1 MRKKLIE
8 DSYLNDHLASLSDDA
23 MTIFVLRRGNYRGAF
38 VHGTRMLNEM
48 RHNHEYGVME
58 TFIVGHAYLGA
69 ALLASGLKGIDRVG
83 MHLDCRGPAGGVSVE
98 ATAEGAVRGYLEDA
112 PLNLVDV
119 FGAGADSA
127 LPPVFDMSPFL
138 GDGVLSV
145 TRKLQDAKQP
155 YVGRV
160 EMAYGNIAQDLANY
174 HRQSEQKPSAYNLS
188 TRFDDEG
195 RLIGAAGLS
204 VQAFP
209 DSEDDHAEA
218 LDARVRSLPSLGKLV
233 ADGADAEELIEEH
246 FADFEPVVAGHRAV
260 NFYCHCSKERFGRFL
275 AAMPL
280 EEIRDI
286 RDNGPFPLQTRCH
299 NCNTIYE
306 FTREDIEK
314 AFQMAR

>member
-1 MRKKLIE
+1 MHKKPIK
-8 DSYLNDHLASLSDDA
+8 DSFLSEHLAGLPDDG
-23 MTIFVLRRGNYRGAF
+23 MTIFVLRRGNYRGAL
-38 VHGTRMLNEM
+38 VNGTRMVNEM

-69 ALLASGLKGIDRVG
+69 ALMASGIKGIDRIG
-83 MHLDCRGPAGGVSVE
+83 MHLDCEGPAGGVSVE
-98 ATAEGAVRGYLEDA
+98 ATAGGAVRGYLENA
-112 PLNLVDV
+112 PLDLTEV
-119 FGAGADSA
+119 FGREAEGVV
-127 LPPVFDMSPFL
+127 PPVFDMSPFL

-160 EMAYGNIAQDLANY
+160 EMAYGNVAQDLANY

-209 DSEDDHAEA
+209 DSEDDQAEA
-218 LDARVRSLPSLGKLV
+218 LDVRVRGLPSLGKLI
-233 ADGADAEELIEEH
+233 ADGADTEVVIEEH
-246 FADFEPVVAGHRAV
+246 FADFEPVVVGRRPV
-260 NFYCHCSKERFGRFL
+260 SFYCHCSKERFGRFL

-299 NCNTIYE
+299 NCNTVYE
-306 FTREDIEK
+306 FSEDDIEK